1 VDYEKFTKIASG
13 IQALVVATAVIIGGV
28 WTLYTFG
35 SLQQV
40 EKAKTELE
48 KMHRSLLERGILA
61 ITVQP
66 SQIKRSETS
75 KRYILVNVVIQNS
88 GNRTEVIDWSKSG
101 LRVTK
106 VDAGRGGGLAYEQ
119 ALKVEYSVPG
129 QEVLSSSILPGQ
141 TRALPFLVPLQHPGL
156 YHVAFEAT
164 VSAIETAIH
173 MREHSDTGVT
183 PERAVWQAA
192 TFFSVE

>member
-106 VDAGRGGGLAYEQ
+106 VDAGRGGGLAH
-119 ALKVEYSVPG
+119 L
-129 QEVLSSSILPGQ
+129 
-141 TRALPFLVPLQHPGL
+141 H
-156 YHVAFEAT
+156 
-164 VSAIETAIH
+164 
-173 MREHSDTGVT
+173 
-183 PERAVWQAA
+183 
-192 TFFSVE
+192 